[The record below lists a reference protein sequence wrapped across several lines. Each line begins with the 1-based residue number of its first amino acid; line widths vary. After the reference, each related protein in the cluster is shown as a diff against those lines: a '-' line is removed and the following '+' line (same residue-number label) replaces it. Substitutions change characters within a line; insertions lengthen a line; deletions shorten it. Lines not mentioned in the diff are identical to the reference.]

1 MPSIRGHAIAASTT
15 RLNGNRGPGPSQT
28 RRSLDP
34 DEEISTT
41 RPTLL
46 TTVTSLLVLGEE
58 SWYTK
63 HAFQTGRRN
72 DDARSGRVEGT
83 AREEDSSTTMELPIE
98 MQTNALLRRLEE
110 EGAVAYANRIPVG
123 FKLTPVAVQPDWRFD
138 LARQGAIEEH
148 CEGHFLLP
156 SGKHTNVYIQ
166 VSLGLRYVGTSKAV
180 GFQLYKRLQEAGLLD
195 QIDVLIGPPV
205 GALAVVTA
213 LQYTI
218 DSPKTEAMYLDRD
231 AGGSFRLGRGF
242 QLQGGKRIL
251 LVDDVYTTGGSLRK
265 AIAAC
270 NAAVRDVGEE
280 CHFVGAAVV
289 LNRVSDPEAFRLATV
304 TMPIV
309 SAVHYP
315 LRDWDAAACP
325 YCAHQIPL
333 FAVH

>member
-1 MPSIRGHAIAASTT
+1 LVDLEMPEEEHTPTMTLPLDLQA
-15 RLNGNRGPGPSQT
+15 NG
-28 RRSLDP
+28 
-34 DEEISTT
+34 
-41 RPTLL
+41 
-46 TTVTSLLVLGEE
+46 
-58 SWYTK
+58 
-63 HAFQTGRRN
+63 
-72 DDARSGRVEGT
+72 
-83 AREEDSSTTMELPIE
+83 
-98 MQTNALLRRLEE
+98 LLRRLEE

-138 LARQGAIEEH
+138 LANMEAIEEH

-166 VSLGLRYVGTSKAV
+166 VSLGLRFVGPSKAV
-180 GFQLYKRLQEAGLLD
+180 GFQLYKSLREAGLLE

-213 LQYTI
+213 LQYAI
-218 DSPKTEAMYLDRD
+218 DSAKIEAMYLDRD
-231 AGGSFRLGRGF
+231 PEGTFRLGRGF

-270 NAAVRDVGEE
+270 NAAVQTVGEQ
-280 CHFVGAAVV
+280 CNFVGAAVV

-309 SAVHYP
+309 AAVHYP

-325 YCAHQIPL
+325 YCARQIPL

>member
-1 MPSIRGHAIAASTT
+1 MDY
-15 RLNGNRGPGPSQT
+15 
-28 RRSLDP
+28 LD
-34 DEEISTT
+34 D
-41 RPTLL
+41 
-46 TTVTSLLVLGEE
+46 
-58 SWYTK
+58 
-63 HAFQTGRRN
+63 
-72 DDARSGRVEGT
+72 
-83 AREEDSSTTMELPIE
+83 REEENASTMELSEGI
-98 MQTNALLRRLEE
+98 QANSLLRRLEE
-110 EGAVAYANRIPVG
+110 EGAVAYANKIPVG
-123 FKLTPVAVQPDWRFD
+123 FKLAPVAVQPDWRFD
-138 LARQGAIEEH
+138 IARQEAIEEH

-180 GFQLYKRLQEAGLLD
+180 GFQLYKLLREADLLE

-218 DSPKTEAMYLDRD
+218 DSAKIEAMYLDRD
-231 AGGSFRLGRGF
+231 PGGAFRLGRGF
-242 QLQGGKRIL
+242 QLKGGKRIL

-270 NAAVRDVGEE
+270 NDAVRAGGEQ
-280 CHFVGAAVV
+280 CNFVGAAVV

-309 SAVHYP
+309 AAVHYP

-325 YCAHQIPL
+325 YCARQIPL
-333 FAVH
+333 FAVQ